1 MWNVNLSEILMN
13 PNLPSITPRRH
24 LRRAFTLV
32 ELLVVLAI
40 IGVLVAL
47 LMPSLA
53 RARRQ
58 AKNTHCLSNLRQL
71 GIAVRTFA
79 EDRESVLPKAELL
92 PSQPVDPANP
102 LPRIAD
108 VLGSELGA
116 GDTNAPGNR
125 VFECPADN
133 LRRFAKEGS
142 SYEWNIALNGRRI
155 DETRSAQLRFVQ
167 VIEGEGQPP
176 VNVDTNQVVAFPP
189 VTTPLLFDYDE
200 FHPRPPQAG
209 KNAVFMD
216 GHAES
221 LDGMLR

>member
-1 MWNVNLSEILMN
+1 MNL
-13 PNLPSITPRRH
+13 NLPPVAPLRH
-24 LRRAFTLV
+24 FRRAFTLI

-40 IGVLVAL
+40 IGVLAAL
-47 LMPSLA
+47 LMPSLGH
-53 RARRQ
+53 ARRQ

-92 PSQPVDPANP
+92 PSQPVDPASP

-108 VLGSELGA
+108 VLGAELGV
-116 GDTNAPGNR
+116 GGTNAPGAR

-133 LRRFAKEGS
+133 QLRFTKEGS

-200 FHPRPPQAG
+200 FHPRSPQSG

-221 LDGMLR
+221 LDAMLR